1 MLKLHAAVSK
11 KVGRPRYGSEGASL
25 ALELELDDGL
35 AADAERLHKR
45 ARELFALA
53 EAAVDEQLRNEAAE
67 AQESREAER
76 THSPRSGRVPRR
88 VTARQLRALELLA
101 ERQALD
107 LAELSAERYSVA
119 GPKELS
125 ITQASDLIQTL
136 QERVEP
142 PAEEQAA

>member
-1 MLKLHAAVSK
+1 MLKLQASVSK
-11 KVGRPRYGSEGASL
+11 KVGRPCYGSEGASL

-53 EAAVDEQLRNEAAE
+53 EAAVDEQLRSEAAKAE
-67 AQESREAER
+67 ESREAER
-76 THSPRSGRVPRR
+76 TDSPRPGRVPRR

-101 ERQALD
+101 ERQAID
-107 LAELSAERYSVA
+107 LAELAAERYSA
-119 GPKELS
+119 AEPTELS
-125 ITQASDLIQTL
+125 LTQASDLIQTL

-142 PAEEQAA
+142 LAEEQAA